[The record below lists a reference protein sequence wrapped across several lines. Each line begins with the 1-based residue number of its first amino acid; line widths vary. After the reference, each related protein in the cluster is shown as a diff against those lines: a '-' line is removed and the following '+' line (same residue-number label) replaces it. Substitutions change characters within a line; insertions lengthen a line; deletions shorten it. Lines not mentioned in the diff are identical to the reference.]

1 MGGSSAWSRA
11 GPFCVRGRGVLF
23 LQAAELRAFPFH
35 FAIPAA
41 RFCGRA
47 PGADLAAAARGVAV
61 TWRWPAAFPNS
72 RIGGAFGRCSLVLQG
87 PAAGR
92 FLPRSLRLLRFHRRL
107 DVTGAAAVQNTK
119 HVLCRSLV

>member
-1 MGGSSAWSRA
+1 M
-11 GPFCVRGRGVLF
+11 LF